1 MSFFL
6 TNPLYLISLISI
18 ILLLVIYFL
27 HRRTQKRKVSALFLW
42 PVQETTQNNGLH
54 LKIRRLPL
62 SFFREAAALACL
74 AIAAAMPFWLGKDDV
89 PVLVVILDNSYSMQA
104 GSPSVKS
111 LCKNKLEDYL
121 HRIPNRRVI
130 WYLAGSEATLLAD
143 STQPFDYESKWTVHD
158 IHSNLSEALAE
169 AKRHCPNAEYLLVT
183 DHQPDFILQD
193 DTACI
198 ACGSPR
204 PNLAIVTARRDASQL
219 LLEIANFSDKQVDAT
234 LSLSISQ
241 SPVTLAFTPHE
252 QKKLAFALKDLQAP
266 VTIEIS
272 SQDDSLSADNRITLV
287 SEPRPPLRY
296 AIINNLPQAATSLL
310 EATLHSDYARSDNP
324 ELIITAPD
332 DKVKTP
338 AAHRLIWHC
347 PQAENTVFSSAPVIP
362 LGDIPLLR
370 GLDFTSV
377 RWPADHSLELP
388 GTKLLIQDKATL
400 LSAVKRPDGFM
411 DYHLNLY
418 PNQGNLHRLP
428 AWPSL
433 FWNLADILRDNREG
447 PLRRNWNLGEL
458 VKFQIHNPTVKS
470 IKLTG
475 PVTRDLP
482 VLRRMAIAGS
492 LPPGIYVAKTG
503 DISWELSVT
512 ALSAAESNLSNATTI
527 TRSLTP
533 AQRFSTSPRHPLA
546 WLFAILAILFF
557 IV

>member
-6 TNPLYLISLISI
+6 TNPLYLMSLVSVMA
-18 ILLLVIYFL
+18 LLVIYFL
-27 HRRTQKRKVSALFLW
+27 HRQTQKRKVSALFLW

-54 LKIRRLPL
+54 LKLKRLPL
-62 SFFREAAALACL
+62 SFFREAAALTCL
-74 AIAAAMPFWLGKDDV
+74 AIAATMPFWLGKDDV

-111 LCKNKLEDYL
+111 LCQKKMEDYL
-121 HRIPNRRVI
+121 HRIPNRRVL

-143 STQPFDYESKWTVHD
+143 STQPFDYESRWTVHD
-158 IHSNLSEALAE
+158 ICCDLSEALAE

-183 DHQPDFILQD
+183 DHQPDFLLQD

-198 ACGSPR
+198 ACGSPS

-219 LLEIANFSDKQVDAT
+219 LLEIANFSDKQADAT

-241 SPVTLAFTPHE
+241 TPVQLSFTPHE
-252 QKKLAFALKDLQAP
+252 QKKLSFDLKDLQAS
-266 VTIEIS
+266 VTIEIH
-272 SQDDSLSADNRITLV
+272 SQDDTLAADNRITLAA
-287 SEPRPPLRY
+287 EPRPPLRY
-296 AIINNLPQAATSLL
+296 AVSDTLPQAAQTLL
-310 EATLHSDYARSDNP
+310 NATLHSDYARSDNP
-324 ELIITAPD
+324 EIVFTAPVED
-332 DKVKTP
+332 TKPP

-347 PQAENTVFSSAPVIP
+347 PQADKTVFSTAPVIP

-370 GLDFTSV
+370 GLDFSSV

-388 GTKLLIQDKATL
+388 GTKLLIQDTATL

-411 DYHLNLY
+411 DYHLNLF

-428 AWPSL
+428 AWPWL
-433 FWNLADILRDNREG
+433 FWNLADILRDDREG

-458 VKFQIHNPTVKS
+458 VTFRIHNPAIKT

-482 VLRRMAIAGS
+482 VLRRTAIAGS
-492 LPPGIYVAKTG
+492 LPPGIYTANA
-503 DISWELSVT
+503 DDSAWELSVT
-512 ALSAAESNLSNATTI
+512 ALSATESNLSTATTI

-557 IV
+557 IL

>member
-1 MSFFL
+1 MPVFL
-6 TNPLYLISLISI
+6 TNPFYLISLISI

-42 PVQETTQNNGLH
+42 PMQEMTQNNGLH
-54 LKIRRLPL
+54 LKIKRLPL

-111 LCKNKLEDYL
+111 LCQNKLEDYL
-121 HRIPNRRVI
+121 NQIPNRRVL

-143 STQPFDYESKWTVHD
+143 STQPFDYESKWTAHD
-158 IHSNLSEALAE
+158 IRGDLSATLAE
-169 AKRHCPNAEYLLVT
+169 AKQHCPNAEYLLVT

-204 PNLAIVTARRDASQL
+204 PNLAIVTARRDASRL
-219 LLEIANFSDKQVDAT
+219 LLEIANFSDKPADAT
-234 LSLSISQ
+234 LTLSISQ
-241 SPVTLAFTPHE
+241 SPVPLSFTPHE
-252 QKKLAFALKDLQAP
+252 QKKLSFDLKELQAS
-266 VTIEIS
+266 VTVEIN
-272 SQDDSLSADNRITLV
+272 SQDDTLAADNRITLV
-287 SEPRPPLRY
+287 AEPRPPLRF
-296 AIINNLPQAATSLL
+296 AVSDNLPQAAKTLL
-310 EATLHSDYARSDNP
+310 DATLHSDYVRSDNP
-324 ELIITAPD
+324 EIIFTAPVED
-332 DKVKTP
+332 TKPP
-338 AAHRLIWHC
+338 AAHRLVWHC
-347 PQAENTVFSSAPVIP
+347 PEGNKTVFSSAPVIP

-411 DYHLNLY
+411 DYHLNLF

-433 FWNLADILRDNREG
+433 FWNLADILRDDREG

-458 VKFQIHNPTVKS
+458 VAFQIHNPAIKS
-470 IKLTG
+470 IALKG
-475 PVTRDLP
+475 PAARDLP
-482 VLRRMAIAGS
+482 VLRRTAIAGS
-492 LPPGIYVAKTG
+492 LPPGIYTAKAG
-503 DISWELSVT
+503 DASWELSVT
-512 ALSAAESNLSNATTI
+512 ALSANESNLANAMTV

-557 IV
+557 II

>member
-6 TNPLYLISLISI
+6 TNPFYLISLISI

-54 LKIRRLPL
+54 LKLKRLPL
-62 SFFREAAALACL
+62 SFFREAAALTCL
-74 AIAAAMPFWLGKDDV
+74 AIAATMPFWLGKDDV

-104 GSPSVKS
+104 GSPSAKS
-111 LCKNKLEDYL
+111 LCQKKMEDYL
-121 HRIPNRRVI
+121 HSIPNRRVL

-143 STQPFDYESKWTVHD
+143 STQPFDYESRWTVHD
-158 IHSNLSEALAE
+158 IRCDLSEALAE

-183 DHQPDFILQD
+183 DHQPDFLLQD

-198 ACGSPR
+198 ACGLPQ

-219 LLEIANFSDKQVDAT
+219 LLEIANFSDKQTDAT

-241 SPVTLAFTPHE
+241 TPVQLSFMPHE
-252 QKKLAFALKDLQAP
+252 QKKLSFDLKDTQAS
-266 VTIEIS
+266 VTIEIN
-272 SQDDSLSADNRITLV
+272 SQDDTLTADNRLTL
-287 SEPRPPLRY
+287 SAEPRPPLRY
-296 AIINNLPQAATSLL
+296 AISDNLPPAAQTLL
-310 EATLHSDYARSDNP
+310 NATLHSDYARSDNP
-324 ELIITAPD
+324 EIIFTAPVED
-332 DKVKTP
+332 TKPP

-347 PQAENTVFSSAPVIP
+347 PQVDKTVFSTAPVIP

-370 GLDFTSV
+370 GLDFSSV
-377 RWPADHSLELP
+377 RWPADHSLELS
-388 GTKLLIQDKATL
+388 GTKLLIQDQATL

-411 DYHLNLY
+411 DYHLNIF

-428 AWPSL
+428 AWPSF
-433 FWNLADILRDNREG
+433 FWNLADILRDDREG

-458 VKFQIHNPTVKS
+458 VTFRIHNPAIKT

-482 VLRRMAIAGS
+482 VLRRTAIAGS
-492 LPPGIYVAKTG
+492 LPPGIYTANAG
-503 DISWELSVT
+503 ESAWELSVT
-512 ALSAAESNLSNATTI
+512 ALSATESNLSTAATV

-557 IV
+557 IL

>member
-1 MSFFL
+1 MPVFL
-6 TNPLYLISLISI
+6 TNPFYLISLISI

-27 HRRTQKRKVSALFLW
+27 HRRTQKRKVAALFLW
-42 PVQETTQNNGLH
+42 PVQENTQNNGLH
-54 LKIRRLPL
+54 LKIRRLPM

-104 GSPSVKS
+104 GSPSVKL

-121 HRIPNRRVI
+121 HRISNRRVI
-130 WYLAGSEATLLAD
+130 WYLAGADTTLLAD

-158 IHSNLSEALAE
+158 IHSALSDALAE
-169 AKRHCPNAEYLLVT
+169 AKLHCPNAEYLLVT

-219 LLEIANFSDKQVDAT
+219 LLEVANFSDKPADAT

-241 SPVTLAFTPHE
+241 SPVSLAFTPHE
-252 QKKLAFALKDLQAP
+252 QKKIAFALQDTQAS
-266 VTIEIS
+266 VTIDITAH
-272 SQDDSLSADNRITLV
+272 DDTLAADNHITLV

-296 AIINNLPQAATSLL
+296 AVSDSLPHIAKTLL

-324 ELIITAPD
+324 ELVITAPVED
-332 DKVKTP
+332 IKPP

-388 GTKLLIQDKATL
+388 GTQLLIQDKATL
-400 LSAVKRPDGFM
+400 LSAVKRPDGYM

-433 FWNLADILRDNREG
+433 FWNLADILRDDREG

-458 VKFQIHNPTVKS
+458 VTFRIHNPAIKS
-470 IKLTG
+470 IVLKG

-482 VLRRMAIAGS
+482 VLRRTAIAGS
-492 LPPGIYVAKTG
+492 LPPGIYTANAG
-503 DISWELSVT
+503 DSAWELSVT
-512 ALSAAESNLSNATTI
+512 ALSANESNLANAMTV

-557 IV
+557 II

>member
-6 TNPLYLISLISI
+6 TNPLYLISLISVI
-18 ILLLVIYFL
+18 ALLVIYFL

-42 PVQETTQNNGLH
+42 PAQDTTQNNGFH
-54 LKIRRLPL
+54 LKIKRLPL
-62 SFFREAAALACL
+62 SFFRETAALACL
-74 AIAAAMPFWLGKDDV
+74 AIAATMPFWLGKDDV

-111 LCKNKLEDYL
+111 LCQKKMEDYL
-121 HRIPNRRVI
+121 RQIPNRRVL

-143 STQPFDYESKWTVHD
+143 STQPFDYESKWTAHD
-158 IHSNLSEALAE
+158 IRCDLSEALAE
-169 AKRHCPNAEYLLVT
+169 AKHHCPNAEYLIVT
-183 DHQPDFILQD
+183 DHQPDFILQN
-193 DTACI
+193 DTAWI

-204 PNLAIVTARRDASQL
+204 SNLAIVTARRDVSQL
-219 LLEIANFSDKQVDAT
+219 LLEIANFSNKPANAT

-241 SPVTLAFTPHE
+241 TPVNLSFAAHE
-252 QKKLAFALKDLQAP
+252 QKKLSFDLKGTQ
-266 VTIEIS
+266 VSIS
-272 SQDDSLSADNRITLV
+272 IDITTQDDALDTDNHLTLAA
-287 SEPRPPLRY
+287 EPRPPLRY
-296 AIINNLPQAATSLL
+296 AVANNLPQAAQSLL
-310 EATLHSDYARSDNP
+310 VATLHSDYVMSDSP
-324 ELIITAPD
+324 EIIFTAPVED
-332 DKVKTP
+332 AKPP
-338 AAHRLIWHC
+338 AAHRLVWHC
-347 PQAENTVFSSAPVIP
+347 PQADKTVFSSAPVIP
-362 LGDIPLLR
+362 LGDILLLR
-370 GLDFTSV
+370 GLDFSSV

-388 GTKLLIQDKATL
+388 GTKLLIQDTATL

-411 DYHLNLY
+411 DYHLNLF

-433 FWNLADILRDNREG
+433 FWNLADILRDDREG

-458 VKFQIHNPTVKS
+458 VTFRIHNPAIKT

-482 VLRRMAIAGS
+482 VLRRTAIAGS
-492 LPPGIYVAKTG
+492 LPPGIYTANA
-503 DISWELSVT
+503 DDSAWELSVT
-512 ALSAAESNLSNATTI
+512 ALSATESNLSTATTI

-557 IV
+557 IL

>member
-130 WYLAGSEATLLAD
+130 WYLAGSDATLLAD

-219 LLEIANFSDKQVDAT
+219 LLEIANFSDKTVEAT

-241 SPVTLAFTPHE
+241 SPVSLAFTPHE

-377 RWPADHSLELP
+377 HWPADHSLELP

-470 IKLTG
+470 IKLIG

-503 DISWELSVT
+503 DVSWELSVT

>member
-54 LKIRRLPL
+54 LKLKRLPL

-74 AIAAAMPFWLGKDDV
+74 AIAATMPFWLGQDDV

-111 LCKNKLEDYL
+111 LCQKKMVDYL
-121 HRIPNRRVI
+121 HSIPNRRVL
-130 WYLAGSEATLLAD
+130 WYLAGSDATLLAD
-143 STQPFDYESKWTVHD
+143 STQPFDYESRWTVHD
-158 IHSNLSEALAE
+158 IRSDLSEALAE

-183 DHQPDFILQD
+183 DHQPDFLLQD
-193 DTACI
+193 DTAYI
-198 ACGSPR
+198 ACGSPQ
-204 PNLAIVTARRDASQL
+204 PNLAIVTARRDASKL
-219 LLEIANFSDKQVDAT
+219 LLEIANFSDKQTDAT

-241 SPVTLAFTPHE
+241 TPVQLSFTPHE
-252 QKKLAFALKDLQAP
+252 QKKLSFDLKDTQAS
-266 VTIEIS
+266 VTIEIN
-272 SQDDSLSADNRITLV
+272 SQNDTLAADNRLTLAA
-287 SEPRPPLRY
+287 EPRPPLRY
-296 AIINNLPQAATSLL
+296 AISDNLPPAAQTLL
-310 EATLHSDYARSDNP
+310 NATLHSDYARSDNP
-324 ELIITAPD
+324 EIIFTAPVED
-332 DKVKTP
+332 TKPP
-338 AAHRLIWHC
+338 AAHRFIWHC
-347 PQAENTVFSSAPVIP
+347 PQVDKTVFSTAPVIP

-370 GLDFTSV
+370 GLDFSSV

-388 GTKLLIQDKATL
+388 GTKLLIQDQATL

-411 DYHLNLY
+411 DYHLNLF
-418 PNQGNLHRLP
+418 PNQGNFHRLP
-428 AWPSL
+428 AWPSF
-433 FWNLADILRDNREG
+433 FWNLADILRDDREG

-458 VKFQIHNPTVKS
+458 VTFRIHNPAIKT

-482 VLRRMAIAGS
+482 VLRRTAIAGS
-492 LPPGIYVAKTG
+492 LPPGTYTANAG
-503 DISWELSVT
+503 DSAWELAVT
-512 ALSAAESNLSNATTI
+512 ALSATESNLSTAATI

-546 WLFAILAILFF
+546 WLFAILAVLFF
-557 IV
+557 IL

>member
-62 SFFREAAALACL
+62 SFFREAAALTCL

-111 LCKNKLEDYL
+111 LCQKKLEDYL

-130 WYLAGSEATLLAD
+130 WYLAGSDATLLAD
-143 STQPFDYESKWTVHD
+143 STQPFDYESIWTVHD

-169 AKRHCPNAEYLLVT
+169 AKRHSPNAEYLLVT

-198 ACGSPR
+198 ACGSPQS
-204 PNLAIVTARRDASQL
+204 NLAIVTARRDASQL
-219 LLEIANFSDKQVDAT
+219 LLEIANFSDKTVEAT
-234 LSLSISQ
+234 LSLSLSQ

-252 QKKLAFALKDLQAP
+252 QKKLAFALKDLQAS

-272 SQDDSLSADNRITLV
+272 SQDDSLSADNHIMLAA
-287 SEPRPPLRY
+287 EPRPPLRY

-310 EATLHSDYARSDNP
+310 EATLHSDYARSENP
-324 ELIITAPD
+324 ELVITAPTED
-332 DKVKTP
+332 VKPP
-338 AAHRLIWHC
+338 ATHRLIWHC

-362 LGDIPLLR
+362 LGDFPLLR

-433 FWNLADILRDNREG
+433 FWNLADILRDDREG
-447 PLRRNWNLGEL
+447 PIRRNWNLGEL
-458 VKFQIHNPTVKS
+458 VKFQIHNPTIKS

-482 VLRRMAIAGS
+482 VLRRTAIAGS
-492 LPPGIYVAKTG
+492 LPPGIYTAKAG
-503 DISWELSVT
+503 DVSWELSVT
-512 ALSAAESNLSNATTI
+512 ALSAAESNLTNATTM